1 MKNATGSS
9 KLAGMASAALA
20 LMASIGAFNGLT
32 AGPAP
37 VARKASKRNGRGKPG
52 SYGRGLRNAITSK
65 GAARM
70 AKLHKL
76 QDEHGAFTLTGSE
89 LFTTVMRDGL
99 LVTADGQQRYGS
111 RNRRMWLAGI
121 SAQRGF

>member
-9 KLAGMASAALA
+9 KLAGMASAAFA

-37 VARKASKRNGRGKPG
+37 SARKASKRNGRGKPG
-52 SYGRGLRNAITSK
+52 AYGRGLRNAITSK

-76 QDEHGAFTLTGSE
+76 QDEHGAYTLTGAR
-89 LFTTVMRDGL
+89 LKDGPGAAPL
-99 LVTADGQQRYGS
+99 MGVSLGTIPNNG
-111 RNRRMWLAGI
+111 RRTWLAGI

>member
-1 MKNATGSS
+1 M
-9 KLAGMASAALA
+9 LAGMASAALA

-37 VARKASKRNGRGKPG
+37 SARKASKRNGRGKPG
-52 SYGRGLRNAITSK
+52 AYGRGLRNAITSK

-76 QDEHGAFTLTGSE
+76 QDEHGAYTLTG
-89 LFTTVMRDGL
+89 RDPL
-99 LVTADGQQRYGS
+99 HRFNLDGSDS
-111 RNRRMWLAGI
+111 RRKWLAGI
-121 SAQRGF
+121 SAQRGY